1 MPNQD
6 SQALLSRAK
15 ERAEAGD
22 FAQAIELS
30 KRCLNQE
37 SANVESLILLG
48 RSLTMLNR
56 NDEAIQA
63 LKKSFQGEVERY

>member
-6 SQALLSRAK
+6 SQPLLSRAE

-22 FAQAIELS
+22 FAQAIEFS
-30 KRCLNQE
+30 KRCLDQE
-37 SANVESLILLG
+37 SAHAEALILLG

-63 LKKSFQGEVERY
+63 LKKSFQGEVERH